1 MPSCRFLLAAVLA
14 AALGAG
20 ACTSGPTQQMNV
32 GEALIELGDALNGV
46 REENAMLQQQLDSLR
61 TVVARQDTVIRRL
74 TAASGVDY

>member
-1 MPSCRFLLAAVLA
+1 MPRRRLLAVVLA
-14 AALGAG
+14 AALAGG
-20 ACTSGPTQQMNV
+20 ACTSGPTQQMNI

-74 TAASGVDY
+74 TAASGVAY